1 MWESDILP
9 LLLTRP
15 GMRPVMLLD
24 EMQRRHPERD
34 WDRLRRTLERRV
46 RAWGAEHGAA
56 REVIF
61 RQDHPPGQQGLSD
74 FTDMA
79 ELGIRIAG
87 EPLAHRL
94 YHFVLAYSTWEHAEV
109 VLGGESYTALACGLQ
124 NALWSLGGA
133 PAEHRSDSLSAAF
146 RNLERDVVED
156 QTRRYEAL
164 CAHYGMQPTRNNRG
178 SRTRTARSRA
188 STVTS
193 SVPLLKP
200 CCCAAALT
208 STASSSIAIGSP
220 TSLAAAMPGA
230 RSWSR
235 WERAELGRLPP
246 RRTSDHDEVSVR
258 VTSSSGFILRKV
270 FYTVPSRLIGYRLN
284 LRIYDD
290 RLECFVGQSLV
301 LRLPRRRAPSD
312 GRRIQ
317 VVDYRH
323 IIHSL
328 RCKPMALLHLV
339 YRDALFPRP
348 AYRAAWERLLDAC
361 DARVACRTMVELLA
375 LAHERGCEADLAAAL
390 SQQLLE
396 NGMPDLA
403 ILRAR
408 FAPSIACLPVV
419 AVNLPS
425 IASYDV
431 LLPAMAA
438 TAGAATP

>member
-1 MWESDILP
+1 
-9 LLLTRP
+9 
-15 GMRPVMLLD
+15 
-24 EMQRRHPERD
+24 
-34 WDRLRRTLERRV
+34 
-46 RAWGAEHGAA
+46 
-56 REVIF
+56 
-61 RQDHPPGQQGLSD
+61 
-74 FTDMA
+74 
-79 ELGIRIAG
+79 
-87 EPLAHRL
+87 
-94 YHFVLAYSTWEHAEV
+94 
-109 VLGGESYTALACGLQ
+109 
-124 NALWSLGGA
+124 
-133 PAEHRSDSLSAAF
+133 
-146 RNLERDVVED
+146 
-156 QTRRYEAL
+156 
-164 CAHYGMQPTRNNRG
+164 MQPTRNNRG
-178 SRTRTARSRA
+178 VAHENGAIESQHGHLKRAVAQALLLRGCTDFDSLELYRDWIADLIGRRNARREKL
-188 STVTS
+188 V
-193 SVPLLKP
+193 
-200 CCCAAALT
+200 AL
-208 STASSSIAIGSP
+208 
-220 TSLAAAMPGA
+220 
-230 RSWSR
+230 
-235 WERAELGRLPP
+235 ERAELGRLPP

-258 VTSSSGFILRKV
+258 VTSSGGFILRKV

-348 AYRAAWERLLDAC
+348 AYRAAWERLIDAC

-375 LAHERGCEADLAAAL
+375 LAHERSCEADLAAVL

-396 NGMPDLA
+396 RGVPDLA

-408 FAPSIACLPVV
+408 FAPSVACLPVV

-438 TAGAATP
+438 ATRSTAGAASP